1 MITAAGDAHSTGMQS
16 YLRMMAV
23 RLLEMRRVLAPHG
36 SIYLHC
42 DDTAGAYLRMLMD
55 AVFGCGTFR
64 NEIVWKR
71 SERSDGRRFG
81 RTHDTILAYARSHE
95 ATWNNVRVPYSKD
108 YIDRFYRE
116 KDNRGPPAPATRPPA
131 QFPATGWNAVP
142 HIPPRP
148 WQDNFQ
154 QPGMAPGRAG
164 NACSD
169 HRAPRRRPLMGEGCR
184 QAQRHRAPH
193 SYRRP
198 LDTARRPPGAPGAR
212 A

>member
-1 MITAAGDAHSTGMQS
+1 MDGVDCRPAPGHRVITAAGDAHSTGMQS

-23 RLLEMRRVLAPHG
+23 RLLEMRPVLAPHG
-36 SIYLHC
+36 SIYLRC

-81 RTHDTILAYARSHE
+81 RTHDTILAYAHSHE

-116 KDNRGPPAPATRPPA
+116 KDNRGRYKRVDLTGAGTR
-131 QFPATGWNAVP
+131 TGESGESWRGRDPTESGPWN
-142 HIPPRP
+142 
-148 WQDNFQ
+148 
-154 QPGMAPGRAG
+154 
-164 NACSD
+164 
-169 HRAPRRRPLMGEGCR
+169 
-184 QAQRHRAPH
+184 
-193 SYRRP
+193 
-198 LDTARRPPGAPGAR
+198 T
-212 A
+212 